1 MTEAIEDELGEA
13 FGLVDDET
21 RLEILWGL
29 WEERID
35 TDPQEM
41 EPVSF
46 SELRGRVGVEDSG
59 RFNYHLDQLVPR
71 FVEQGEDGYTLTYAG
86 TKVIGAA
93 VSGVYTTAAPSVE
106 FTGGRCPE
114 PGCEGQMEGS
124 YDSGSVTFGCGTCD
138 SRYTLSAP
146 PILAGAHGAD
156 ENPDVIRAFA
166 LTVIQKTARGFC
178 HLCSGPLESSVRG
191 PSGAENDH
199 IFIEHECQECGA
211 VSNTSAL
218 LQVFDHPAVVSAMYD
233 AGVDYRRAFFEAPS
247 TEME

>member
-1 MTEAIEDELGEA
+1 M
-13 FGLVDDET
+13 
-21 RLEILWGL
+21 W
-29 WEERID
+29 
-35 TDPQEM
+35 
-41 EPVSF
+41 
-46 SELRGRVGVEDSG
+46 
-59 RFNYHLDQLVPR
+59 
-71 FVEQGEDGYTLTYAG
+71 
-86 TKVIGAA
+86 
-93 VSGVYTTAAPSVE
+93 

-124 YDSGSVTFGCGTCD
+124 YDSGSVTFGYGTCD

-146 PILAGAHGAD
+146 PILAGAHDAD

-233 AGVDYRRAFFEAPS
+233 AGVDYRRAFFKAPS
-247 TEME
+247 TEMDVTERILDMDEPELEVSIKTDEFEVTILLNEEFEVAEFDRIERA